1 MAPNDIR
8 FESIKEDRGWYFVEY
23 SPPLPNYRFSTLQ
36 LSIVEP
42 RDANAVATAMEL
54 EATSWLSR
62 YPVPLMV
69 TAFTIDSD
77 VFSLESYR
85 PNDYLMAW
93 SNSAESKNFLS
104 WEPVTHDELPTVAL
118 NQDFLKET
126 FSVIPYKTGLEIQN
140 NARKQMAKIK
150 AGWWIVFLWAAVV
163 PLFVAVLEWW
173 SDLLGLVVLAYA
185 FVKAAIEALRLT
197 GRMPKSQRERE
208 REAKDLKMRH
218 YYYHCER
225 NIEAFERLKI
235 ENFRREEIEKTKAE
249 ALALKT
255 KQQPLSNDS

>member
-1 MAPNDIR
+1 MAPDDIR
-8 FESIKEDRGWYFVEY
+8 FASIKEDRGWYYVEY
-23 SPPLPNYRFSTLQ
+23 SPPLPNYRFSALQ

-42 RDANAVATAMEL
+42 RDANTVAAAMEF
-54 EATSWLSR
+54 EASEWLR
-62 YPVPLMV
+62 LYPVPLMA
-69 TAFTIDSD
+69 TAFTIDGD
-77 VFSLESYR
+77 VFSLESVR
-85 PNDYLMAW
+85 PINHLIAW
-93 SNSAESKNFLS
+93 SNNNNKNALRWELVPDSELPSVALDRNFLK
-104 WEPVTHDELPTVAL
+104 
-118 NQDFLKET
+118 QT
-126 FSVIPYKTGLEIQN
+126 FSDIPYKTGLDIQN

-197 GRMPKSQRERE
+197 GRMPKSQRELE

-255 KQQPLSNDS
+255 KQQPLSDDS